1 MKRIL
6 VVDDS
11 NMTRKMVISILSRE
25 GYQVDSAGNGLE
37 ALERLY
43 QTAYDLVITDINMP
57 QMDGLEFLR
66 QVRQESQYGR
76 LPVLVLSSNSSP
88 EEVQRTLRA
97 GASLYLIKPAPP
109 EKLLESV
116 RALLKAG

>member
-11 NMTRKMVISILSRE
+11 SMTRKMVTSILSRE

-43 QTAYDLVITDINMP
+43 QAAYDLVITDINMP

-66 QVRQESQYGR
+66 QIRQEAPYSR

>member
-43 QTAYDLVITDINMP
+43 QAAYDLVITDINMP

-66 QVRQESQYGR
+66 QVRQETQYSR

-88 EEVQRTLRA
+88 DEVQRTLRA

-116 RALLKAG
+116 RALLRAG

>member
-88 EEVQRTLRA
+88 EEVQRTMRA